1 MATTK
6 RKPKPQART
15 GRTLKKD
22 WQAPF
27 VEILRDYGDV
37 SACAKTCG
45 VSTTTV
51 YKYRKDDAKFRAD
64 WDSALEALYDSL
76 EAELVRRGR
85 DGVIEAVYHKGVI
98 VGQVTKYDT
107 TAVLSVLNAR
117 AKSRGYGR
125 EVKITGDPDAPLQI
139 TTIITDRKRPTMAD
153 QKALEKG
160 KGK

>member
-1 MATTK
+1 MAKTK

-64 WDSALEALYDSL
+64 WDSALEALYDSVD
-76 EAELVRRGR
+76 AEFLRRGR
-85 DGVIEAVYHKGVI
+85 EGVIEAVYHKGVI
-98 VGQVTKYDT
+98 VGEVRKYDT
-107 TAVLSVLNAR
+107 TALLGYANAHM
-117 AKSRGYGR
+117 KGRGYGR

-153 QKALEKG
+153 QKALEEG